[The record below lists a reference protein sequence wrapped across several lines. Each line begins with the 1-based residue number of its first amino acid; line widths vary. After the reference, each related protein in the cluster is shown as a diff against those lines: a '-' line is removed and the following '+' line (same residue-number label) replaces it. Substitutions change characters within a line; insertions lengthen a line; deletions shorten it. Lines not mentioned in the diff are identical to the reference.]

1 MRKHRANWLFQDS
14 QESGGDELHAIQ
26 WRVAVTEGCK
36 CHSGDVLMKAL
47 HAQHERQLF
56 CSLWHQLLLA
66 GELPT
71 GLEGVQWKVH
81 REPDGEGTELAV
93 WTSHRQTDGALVH
106 LCYPSPGGHEEEVA
120 WWEEETQL
128 ADGKRSGLLPA
139 CVEASISNNATAS
152 GAAFFP
158 GLEMPARWGTRNH
171 PKTKHGQEVSQEKRE
186 QRQIGLQTGC
196 MAFASYADPAS
207 SSQVH
212 AGEMCPAGWHFEMP
226 VWNQPY

>member
-56 CSLWHQLLLA
+56 CSLWHRLLLA

-139 CVEASISNNATAS
+139 LWKPPSLVTLQPLELPSFLAWRCQPDGV
-152 GAAFFP
+152 P
-158 GLEMPARWGTRNH
+158 GTIPRQNMARR
-171 PKTKHGQEVSQEKRE
+171 
-186 QRQIGLQTGC
+186 
-196 MAFASYADPAS
+196 
-207 SSQVH
+207 
-212 AGEMCPAGWHFEMP
+212 
-226 VWNQPY
+226 